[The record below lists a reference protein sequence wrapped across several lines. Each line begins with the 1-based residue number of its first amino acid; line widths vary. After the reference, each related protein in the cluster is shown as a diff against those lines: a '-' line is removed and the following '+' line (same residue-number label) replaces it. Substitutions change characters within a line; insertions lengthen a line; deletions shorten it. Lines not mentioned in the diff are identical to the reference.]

1 MVVDGRRCMGVSG
14 PVFNGP
20 MHRESRNVIYA
31 IAEGQRGLFSAE
43 QATAAGLTYKHLQQ
57 AQSSG
62 EIRRLRRGVYGVG
75 GVPESPW
82 DAIVAAALAA
92 GPASVV
98 SHGSAA
104 TVHRFEFGGG
114 SRVELTLPR
123 YARSRPAGVTVHRSR
138 DLSELDVV
146 SRRGV
151 QVTSPART
159 LVDLI
164 GRLGA
169 ALTEKLLDEGIISRR
184 WTAQQVSDALGRARA
199 NLPGRAELERLL
211 GPRLEAPEA
220 DSVFEARVYR
230 ALMPLQ
236 PFQAH
241 YQVEVGGHLYVADA
255 AWPAELVIAE
265 FVGRAHRVAS
275 RSAFDRERRKLT
287 ALAAAGWRVAHL
299 VATMSDR
306 EMLDAALLLLVAS
319 CPERWAR
326 RRVAILRPP
335 LTPGRKYK

>member
-1 MVVDGRRCMGVSG
+1 
-14 PVFNGP
+14 

-43 QATAAGLTYKHLQQ
+43 QA
-57 AQSSG
+57 
-62 EIRRLRRGVYGVG
+62 
-75 GVPESPW
+75 
-82 DAIVAAALAA
+82 
-92 GPASVV
+92 
-98 SHGSAA
+98 HGSAA
-104 TVHRFEFGGG
+104 AVHRFEFGGG
-114 SRVELTLPR
+114 GSRVELTVPR
-123 YARSRPAGVTVHRSR
+123 DARSRPAGVTVHRSR

-146 SRRGV
+146 SKRGV
-151 QVTSPART
+151 RVTSPART
-159 LVDLI
+159 LVDLA

-169 ALTEKLLDEGIISRR
+169 TLTEKLLDEGIISRR
-184 WTAQQVSDALGRARA
+184 WTAEQVSDALARARA

-211 GPRLEAPEA
+211 EPRLEAPEA
-220 DSVFEARVYR
+220 DSVFEARAYR

-241 YQVEVGGHLYVADA
+241 YQVEVAGHLYVADA

-299 VATMSDR
+299 VATMSDH

-326 RRVAILRPP
+326 RRGAMLRPP
-335 LTPGRKYK
+335 LTRGRKQLPPLGAL